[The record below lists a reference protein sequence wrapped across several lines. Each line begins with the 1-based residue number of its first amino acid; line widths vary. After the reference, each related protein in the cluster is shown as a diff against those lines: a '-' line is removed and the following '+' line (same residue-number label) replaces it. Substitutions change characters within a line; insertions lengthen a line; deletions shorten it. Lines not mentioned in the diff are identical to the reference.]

1 MLLSHPWLPPSL
13 CATPAFAAEPDWSQ
27 VAQALGKSG
36 GVQAG
41 GVYRVGFPRTDL
53 KVSLDG
59 VALRTGFAFGGWV
72 AFQPMGGEAM
82 VMGDLV
88 LTQDEVAPVMRKL
101 EEGGI
106 EISALH
112 NHLLRAEPMTLY
124 MHIQGHGDPVKLAGA
139 IHAGLAL
146 SKTPFA
152 PPPGTS
158 TPANIDMIGIDRI
171 MGYLGQDSGGIYQ
184 FGIPR
189 AQPVTDQGMAL
200 PGAMGAAI
208 AINFQPTGFDTAAIT
223 GDFVL
228 LGTEVNPVIRA
239 LQANGIEIT
248 ALHSHM
254 LDEQPRVFFMHF
266 WANDDARK
274 LATGLRAAL
283 DKVDVKKG
291 QARQLLYRT
300 VPGGGNEALRR
311 YWRPWSACCSA
322 APSWAAD
329 PAPLVLEAKIPLGAV
344 SGRIDHFAFDPDRQL
359 LFVAELGNDSVGV
372 VDLKKRKVVHRI
384 AGLSE
389 PQGIA
394 YHAATSTLYVANAG
408 DGSVRLFQGPD
419 FAPPAASSSATTPT
433 TSASIRG
440 ATASS
445 SATARGPWR

>member
-1 MLLSHPWLPPSL
+1 MHPIIRLVTPL
-13 CATPAFAAEPDWSQ
+13 VAAVVLATPTFAAEPDWTQ

-36 GVQAG
+36 AVQTG

-53 KVSLDG
+53 QVSLDG
-59 VALRTGFAFGGWV
+59 VALRPGFALGGWV
-72 AFQPMGGEAM
+72 AFQPMGTETM

-88 LTQDEVAPVMRKL
+88 LTQDEVNPVMRKL

-106 EISALH
+106 EITAVH

-124 MHIQGHGDPVKLAGA
+124 MHVQGHGDPVKLAGA
-139 IHAGLAL
+139 IHSGLAL

-158 TPANIDMIGIDRI
+158 QPANIDMIGVDRI
-171 MGYLGQDSGGIYQ
+171 MGYRGQDSGGIYQ

-189 AQPVTDQGMAL
+189 AKPVTDQGMAL

-228 LGTEVNPVIRA
+228 LATEVNPVIKA

-283 DKVDVKKG
+283 DKVDVKKEVAG
-291 QARQLLYRT
+291 AR
-300 VPGGGNEALRR
+300 
-311 YWRPWSACCSA
+311 
-322 APSWAAD
+322 
-329 PAPLVLEAKIPLGAV
+329 
-344 SGRIDHFAFDPDRQL
+344 
-359 LFVAELGNDSVGV
+359 
-372 VDLKKRKVVHRI
+372 
-384 AGLSE
+384 
-389 PQGIA
+389 
-394 YHAATSTLYVANAG
+394 
-408 DGSVRLFQGPD
+408 
-419 FAPPAASSSATTPT
+419 
-433 TSASIRG
+433 
-440 ATASS
+440 
-445 SATARGPWR
+445 

>member
-1 MLLSHPWLPPSL
+1 MRPFIRLVIALIAATVL
-13 CATPAFAAEPDWSQ
+13 ATPTFAAEPDWSQ

-36 GVQAG
+36 AVQAG

-72 AFQPMGGEAM
+72 AFQPMDTQAM

-139 IHAGLAL
+139 IHDGLAL

-152 PPPGTS
+152 PPPGTA

-171 MGYLGQDSGGIYQ
+171 MGYRGQDSGGIYQ

-228 LGTEVNPVIRA
+228 LATEVNPVIKA

-266 WANDDARK
+266 WANDDAHK

-283 DKVDVKKG
+283 DKVDV
-291 QARQLLYRT
+291 
-300 VPGGGNEALRR
+300 
-311 YWRPWSACCSA
+311 
-322 APSWAAD
+322 
-329 PAPLVLEAKIPLGAV
+329 
-344 SGRIDHFAFDPDRQL
+344 
-359 LFVAELGNDSVGV
+359 
-372 VDLKKRKVVHRI
+372 RK
-384 AGLSE
+384 
-389 PQGIA
+389 
-394 YHAATSTLYVANAG
+394 
-408 DGSVRLFQGPD
+408 
-419 FAPPAASSSATTPT
+419 
-433 TSASIRG
+433 
-440 ATASS
+440 
-445 SATARGPWR
+445 

>member
-1 MLLSHPWLPPSL
+1 MHPIVRFVIPLIGAVAL
-13 CATPAFAAEPDWSQ
+13 ATPTLAAEPDWTK

-36 GVQAG
+36 AVQAG

-72 AFQPMGGEAM
+72 AFQPMDTQAM

-124 MHIQGHGDPVKLAGA
+124 MHIQGHGDPVKLAVA
-139 IHAGLAL
+139 IHDGLAL

-152 PPPGTS
+152 PPPGTA
-158 TPANIDMIGIDRI
+158 TPGNIDMIGIDRI
-171 MGYLGQDSGGIYQ
+171 MGYFGQDSGGIYQ

-189 AQPVTDQGMAL
+189 AQPITDQSMAL
-200 PGAMGAAI
+200 PGPMGSAI

-228 LGTEVNPVIRA
+228 IASEVNPVIKA
-239 LQANGIEIT
+239 FQANGIEIT

-254 LDEQPRVFFMHF
+254 LDEQPHVFFMHF

-283 DKVDVKKG
+283 DKVDVKK
-291 QARQLLYRT
+291 
-300 VPGGGNEALRR
+300 
-311 YWRPWSACCSA
+311 
-322 APSWAAD
+322 
-329 PAPLVLEAKIPLGAV
+329 
-344 SGRIDHFAFDPDRQL
+344 
-359 LFVAELGNDSVGV
+359 
-372 VDLKKRKVVHRI
+372 
-384 AGLSE
+384 
-389 PQGIA
+389 
-394 YHAATSTLYVANAG
+394 
-408 DGSVRLFQGPD
+408 
-419 FAPPAASSSATTPT
+419 
-433 TSASIRG
+433 
-440 ATASS
+440 
-445 SATARGPWR
+445 